1 MFIAS
6 TNLFSMNME
15 KKFESRN
22 MNRKE
27 KKRNKQ
33 NKMDNFEVK
42 AELTLHEIKD
52 LSSSKRKVDVHSITP
67 KIKRQKCILSCNICS
82 LVCYSVP
89 SMKNHIRADHEG
101 KSTSSFTDVEDSQI
115 EDSEGKTTTKEY
127 IQHTVKKE
135 VPCNNLVKLVDN
147 ILKNNKEKKDIETKN
162 EIKVEPFLQTSVEN
176 KRRNVET
183 AQQTK
188 TRTLYRCPFKTNK
201 NGSGCDF
208 ELSKDEM
215 KWKNSAMA
223 MDHLQMEHYE
233 QAQQETRIKWIK
245 ITA

>member
-101 KSTSSFTDVEDSQI
+101 KSTSSCNPSQNWNTGILGGLGFSVWLPGPRLFSHWRPDSTPLP
-115 EDSEGKTTTKEY
+115 SAKT
-127 IQHTVKKE
+127 
-135 VPCNNLVKLVDN
+135 
-147 ILKNNKEKKDIETKN
+147 
-162 EIKVEPFLQTSVEN
+162 
-176 KRRNVET
+176 
-183 AQQTK
+183 
-188 TRTLYRCPFKTNK
+188 
-201 NGSGCDF
+201 
-208 ELSKDEM
+208 
-215 KWKNSAMA
+215 SAA
-223 MDHLQMEHYE
+223 
-233 QAQQETRIKWIK
+233 ATI
-245 ITA
+245 